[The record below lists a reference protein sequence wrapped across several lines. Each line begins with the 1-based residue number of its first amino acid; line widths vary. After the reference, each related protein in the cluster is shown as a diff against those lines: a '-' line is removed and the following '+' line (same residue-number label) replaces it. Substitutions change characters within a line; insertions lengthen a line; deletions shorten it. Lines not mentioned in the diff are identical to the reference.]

1 MIDKV
6 INIMKKFKCNSFDE
20 LVLIIEDIEFKYSE
34 CRVMSEKEHEKYAH
48 VELILK
54 SPCSHYAEVLL
65 TSDEKM
71 PGKGNIKTGEYDGML
86 IDEDIAIAIARI
98 TQAYQDRQLEDREKR
113 ELDRKL
119 KKQVK

>member
-1 MIDKV
+1 
-6 INIMKKFKCNSFDE
+6 
-20 LVLIIEDIEFKYSE
+20 
-34 CRVMSEKEHEKYAH
+34 
-48 VELILK
+48 
-54 SPCSHYAEVLL
+54 
-65 TSDEKM
+65 
-71 PGKGNIKTGEYDGML
+71 ML